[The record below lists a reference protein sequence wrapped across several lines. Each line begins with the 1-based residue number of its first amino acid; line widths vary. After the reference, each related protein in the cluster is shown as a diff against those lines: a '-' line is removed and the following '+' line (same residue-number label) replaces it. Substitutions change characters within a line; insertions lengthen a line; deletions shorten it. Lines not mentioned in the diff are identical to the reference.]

1 MYNPKSLL
9 ADEFIDHQEI
19 LDTLAY
25 ADANKNNRELVESLL
40 EKARPRWTNGQLH
53 CTGLTHREASVLL
66 ACEDPELTQKM
77 FTLAEEIKKAFYG
90 NRIVIFAP
98 LYLSNYCI
106 NGCVYCPYHS
116 INRNIPRKKLN
127 QEEVKR
133 QVIAL
138 QDMGHKRLALEA
150 GEDPFHN
157 PIEYILEC
165 IRTIYSIKHKN
176 GAIRRVN
183 VNIAATTVEN
193 YRKLKEAGIG
203 TYILFQETYHKESY
217 LKLHPFGPKHDY
229 NYHTEAMDRAMEG
242 GIDDV
247 GLGVLFGLV
256 DYRFE
261 ILALME
267 HARHLEEDYGCGPH
281 TVSFPRIEPAEGT
294 PFSLPENIPHPV
306 SDKDFMKIIAI
317 IRIAMP
323 YTGII
328 ISTRERPEMRDQ
340 LVKYGVSQI
349 SAASETNPGGYDE
362 DAGSPTG
369 ESAIPS
375 SSKKKHS
382 EAQPYEKTGTTGAQF
397 TLGDHRSLDEVIS
410 MMIDGGYIPSFCTG
424 CYRKGRVGADFMDLA
439 KPGLIKEY
447 CKPNA
452 MFTFREYLEDY
463 ASPETKAKGLALLK
477 QLTQTFTKEELK
489 RKVEGNLCKI
499 GEGERDLY
507 F

>member
-1 MYNPKSLL
+1 MLTSNEIETETLHLL
-9 ADEFIDHQEI
+9 
-19 LDTLAY
+19 
-25 ADANKNNRELVESLL
+25 R
-40 EKARPRWTNGQLH
+40 
-53 CTGLTHREASVLL
+53 
-66 ACEDPELTQKM
+66 
-77 FTLAEEIKKAFYG
+77 
-90 NRIVIFAP
+90 
-98 LYLSNYCI
+98 
-106 NGCVYCPYHS
+106 
-116 INRNIPRKKLN
+116 
-127 QEEVKR
+127 
-133 QVIAL
+133 
-138 QDMGHKRLALEA
+138 MGHKRALLIC
-150 GEDPFHN
+150 GESPRNDAN
-157 PIEYILEC
+157 YMVE
-165 IRTIYSIKHKN
+165 
-176 GAIRRVN
+176 AIRRTYAAKDEKGSTIRRIN
-183 VNIAATTVEN
+183 VELAPMSVED
-193 YRKLKEAGIG
+193 YAKLKAEKIG
-203 TYILFQETYHKESY
+203 TYVCFQETYDEVEYAKFHPAGTPKADY
-217 LKLHPFGPKHDY
+217 LYRL
-229 NYHTEAMDRAMEG
+229 TCMDRAMEG

-247 GLGVLFGLV
+247 GVGALFGLV

-261 ILALME
+261 ILAIME
-267 HARHLEEDYGCGPH
+267 HARHLEEEYGCGPH

-306 SDKDFMKIIAI
+306 SDADFMKIIAI

-328 ISTRERPEMRDQ
+328 ISTRERPELRDQ

-362 DAGSPTG
+362 DNNSN
-369 ESAIPS
+369 
-375 SSKKKHS
+375 
-382 EAQPYEKTGTTGAQF
+382 EAKPYEKTGDTGAQF

-489 RKVEGNLCKI
+489 KKVEGNLCKI
-499 GEGERDLY
+499 GDGERDLY

>member
-1 MYNPKSLL
+1 MRNQN
-9 ADEFIDHQEI
+9 FIDRDKLYGLLQNNTPSEGELNDILNKARKLKGLNLEEVAKLLCVEDEADIQKI
-19 LDTLAY
+19 LDTAHY
-25 ADANKNNRELVESLL
+25 CK
-40 EKARPRWTNGQLH
+40 
-53 CTGLTHREASVLL
+53 
-66 ACEDPELTQKM
+66 
-77 FTLAEEIKKAFYG
+77 EEIYG
-90 NRIVIFAP
+90 KRLVLFAP
-98 LYLSNYCI
+98 IYTGNACV
-106 NGCVYCPYHS
+106 NNCVYCGFRRD
-116 INRNIPRKKLN
+116 NKTLKRKILN
-127 QEEVKR
+127 LDEIEQETLHLLR
-133 QVIAL
+133 
-138 QDMGHKRLALEA
+138 MGHKRALLIC
-150 GEDPFHN
+150 GESPRNDAD
-157 PIEYILEC
+157 YMVQ
-165 IRTIYSIKHKN
+165 
-176 GAIRRVN
+176 AIRRCYAAKDEKGSTIRRIN
-183 VNIAATTVEN
+183 VELAPMSVEDFA
-193 YRKLKEAGIG
+193 KLKAEKIG
-203 TYILFQETYHKESY
+203 TYVCFQETYDPVEYAKFHPANTPKGDY
-217 LKLHPFGPKHDY
+217 LDRL
-229 NYHTEAMDRAMEG
+229 TCMDRAMEG

-261 ILALME
+261 ILAIME

-306 SDKDFMKIIAI
+306 SDKDFMKVIAI

-362 DAGSPTG
+362 GEGSTD
-369 ESAIPS
+369 ESDHQ
-375 SSKKKHS
+375 K
-382 EAQPYEKTGTTGAQF
+382 TGAQF

-463 ASPETKAKGLALLK
+463 ASPETKAKGLELLK
-477 QLTQTFTKEELK
+477 KLTQTFSKEELK
-489 RKVEGNLCKI
+489 RRVEGNLCKI